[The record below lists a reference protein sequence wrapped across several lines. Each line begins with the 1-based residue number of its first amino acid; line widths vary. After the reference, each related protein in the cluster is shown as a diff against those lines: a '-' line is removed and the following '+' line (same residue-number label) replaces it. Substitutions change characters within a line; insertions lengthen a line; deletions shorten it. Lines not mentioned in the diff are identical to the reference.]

1 MPKTK
6 TGRLLERERFE
17 LSAKSGGG
25 ILQYEVW
32 GYQEK
37 GKTIVTRYNLA
48 YINPTIYAGDNG
60 RVLGYDNAHGHHHRH
75 YMGGMAGFD
84 EKNTREETMTTLLI
98 RTDSVDNFF
107 SRARNAALKADSGDN
122 FYEKITITFEDPQQM
137 FMVLSV
143 ARRRIMIEVMKKPQT
158 IRDLVHNL
166 NRNRSTIVKDIRFLE
181 QKGLLIRQKSSAES
195 NDGEKII
202 KSVAPRIELV
212 AMLG

>member
-1 MPKTK
+1 
-6 TGRLLERERFE
+6 
-17 LSAKSGGG
+17 
-25 ILQYEVW
+25 
-32 GYQEK
+32 
-37 GKTIVTRYNLA
+37 
-48 YINPTIYAGDNG
+48 
-60 RVLGYDNAHGHHHRH
+60 
-75 YMGGMAGFD
+75 MAGFD
-84 EKNTREETMTTLLI
+84 EKNTGEETMTTLLI

-181 QKGLLIRQKSSAES
+181 QKGLLICQKSSAES

>member
-25 ILQYEVW
+25 IFQYEVW

-181 QKGLLIRQKSSAES
+181 QKGLLICQKSSAES